1 MEGYKCLSNGKECI
15 EVNSCDSVNDTSYET
30 NSTEL
35 KKLCDLF
42 DNCEPYE
49 NRCKTKYIPTTIV
62 TTIPNIVTTLPTT
75 TVPITILTNIPS
87 IISTTM
93 SSSILTTEPTTIIKT
108 VATTIQ
114 IKEPNTILTTKPTTT
129 STKEP
134 DTTQTT
140 DLGTTSI
147 TSPTTKLTTT
157 TSLNTTPTT
166 SNTTT
171 STKTPTTIPS
181 TIPNLIHN
189 TITTNIP
196 TNVPYINNTNI
207 PTTMPNLIP
216 TIITSNIQKNIPTNI
231 PYINTTNIPATIPNL
246 ILNSIPTTAPA
257 ELPKTIPT
265 TMHTNIPRIIPTT
278 IANTEL
284 MIPNTTV
291 VENLTSHEPV
301 PAIFLG
307 LSNFKMDPSYYSFHI
322 YLTPIK
328 NGIYSQTS
336 NFKGIIDYYT
346 NMRVLKE
353 TEGNCTL
360 QDATNLKYRYY
371 CIDYEDTENIK
382 SIKILPDFAFVN
394 QDIDIIGVS
403 PIAKTLIDNLLL
415 YDERYDEKYDQL
427 YNSTIYLM
435 DNSTYQTNGKLS
447 FNITGRING
456 TQPKFENKDIS
467 LIVSLQSG
475 QKTEANLDCVINNI
489 YLEYYELNCKS
500 NETLL
505 INLQGAIS
513 FIDNDGLLVFNFIDG
528 NDAIIELKNINSY
541 NKLILSKHTALNP
554 GAIATIIIVL
564 VVVVAVLIFLAIYFR
579 KKEKKEI
586 NWNSSSII
594 KLKN

>member
-1 MEGYKCLSNGKECI
+1 M
-15 EVNSCDSVNDTSYET
+15 
-30 NSTEL
+30 
-35 KKLCDLF
+35 F

-231 PYINTTNIPATIPNL
+231 PATIPNL

-336 NFKGIIDYYT
+336 NFKGIIDYHT

-382 SIKILPDFAFVN
+382 SIKILPEFKFVD
-394 QDIDIIGVS
+394 QDIYIIGVS
-403 PIAKTLIDNLLL
+403 SIAKTLIDNLLL
-415 YDERYDEKYDQL
+415 YDERYEIL
-427 YNSTIYLM
+427 NNSTIYLM
-435 DNSTYQTNGKLS
+435 DNSTYETNGKLS

-541 NKLILSKHTALNP
+541 NKLFYQSTLLLIL
-554 GAIATIIIVL
+554 VL
-564 VVVVAVLIFLAIYFR
+564 
-579 KKEKKEI
+579 
-586 NWNSSSII
+586 
-594 KLKN
+594 